1 MGILCTWCGVET
13 TEEFC
18 SEPCRES
25 FNAAGRI
32 WAAQEY
38 AAERLGIFELR
49 ACLEASPDPSTP
61 TATNPETGETVIL
74 NNGRWVPIA
83 AMARPDGPVNGSG
96 SELTSERG
104 NHYA

>member
-1 MGILCTWCGVET
+1 MGILCTWCG
-13 TEEFC
+13 TEKDGEFC
-18 SEPCRES
+18 SETCRES

-38 AAERLGIFELR
+38 AAERLSIFTLR
-49 ACLEASPDPSTP
+49 ACLEASPNPSAP

-74 NNGRWVPIA
+74 RNGRWVLIA
-83 AMARPDGPVNGSG
+83 AMARPDGSVNGSG

-104 NHYA
+104 NHV